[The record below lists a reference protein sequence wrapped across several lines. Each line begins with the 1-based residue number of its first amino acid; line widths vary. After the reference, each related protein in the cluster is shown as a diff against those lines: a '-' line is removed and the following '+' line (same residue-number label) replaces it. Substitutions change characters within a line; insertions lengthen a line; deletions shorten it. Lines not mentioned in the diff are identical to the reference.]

1 MQFEEK
7 ELETG
12 TALSDSRSTSTPA
25 QGKSPVP
32 VREDALNTIRETMTR
47 FPGSAQAAQQLREPE
62 EVRAELDALA
72 QLRSQFKGPPP
83 TSEEI
88 IAAIGRD
95 SHPPELDRFGDR
107 INPES

>member
-1 MQFEEK
+1 VQFEEK

-72 QLRSQFKGPPP
+72 QLRSQFKGPPL